1 MPTKE
6 MVEKYEELRSSG
18 RFNML
23 SREALEWMEENASC
37 SKEEYIEIKDVYDS
51 ARWALEIVKTVA
63 EK

>member
-23 SREALEWMEENASC
+23 SREALEWMEENAGC
-37 SKEEYIEIKDVYDS
+37 TKQEY
-51 ARWALEIVKTVA
+51 LEIIKNYSA
-63 EK
+63 LMKKFNIERK

>member
-23 SREALEWMEENASC
+23 SREALEWMEENAGC
-37 SKEEYIEIKDVYDS
+37 SKEEYIEIIKNYS
-51 ARWALEIVKTVA
+51 ELMAKYSIARK
-63 EK
+63 

>member
-23 SREALEWMEENASC
+23 SREALDWMEENASC
-37 SKEEYIEIKDVYDS
+37 SKEEYIEIIKNYS
-51 ARWALEIVKTVA
+51 ELMAKYNIARK
-63 EK
+63 

>member
-23 SREALEWMEENASC
+23 SREALEWMEENAGC
-37 SKEEYIEIKDVYDS
+37 SKEEYIEIIKNYS
-51 ARWALEIVKTVA
+51 ELMAKYSITRK
-63 EK
+63 

>member
-37 SKEEYIEIKDVYDS
+37 SKEEYIEIIKNYS
-51 ARWALEIVKTVA
+51 ELMAKYSIARK
-63 EK
+63 